1 MVKVLQPGFFT
12 TIQDI
17 GRADFQHLGVPISGA
32 MDLDAAKMANAILG
46 NDTNCA
52 IMEITMI
59 GPKLEFNC
67 NSLITITGANLSPS
81 INSVKINNNSVV
93 SVSKGDILSFGK
105 PIHGFRAYLAVSGGF
120 KTDVILDSRSM
131 YQGITIAASI
141 KNADELSIQSNNHK
155 TKTYANVKI
164 RTDYLHEK
172 SILVFKGPEYELL
185 NDEQTNNL
193 FNNEFT
199 ISKDNNRMA
208 YQLDELIVNNLNDII
223 TSLVLPG
230 TVQLTPSGKLIVL
243 MRDCQTTGGYPRIL
257 QLSNTAI
264 NILAQKKVGDK
275 IGFKL
280 VEYPA

>member
-1 MVKVLQPGFFT
+1 MIKVLHSGFYSI
-12 TIQDI
+12 IQDL
-17 GRADFQHLGVPISGA
+17 GRKDFQHLGVPISGA
-32 MDLDAAKMANAILG
+32 MDIDAAKMANAILG
-46 NDTNCA
+46 NDSNFA
-52 IMEITMI
+52 VLEITMI

-67 NSLITITGANLSPS
+67 DTAIALTGANLSP
-81 INSVKINNNSVV
+81 ILNNTNINNNALIN
-93 SVSKGDILSFGK
+93 VSKGDILSFGK

-120 KTDVILDSRSM
+120 QTDVILYSRSM

-155 TKTYANVKI
+155 TKTYAYVKI

-208 YQLDELIVNNLNDII
+208 YQLDELIANNLSDII

-230 TVQLTPSGKLIVL
+230 TVQLTPLGKLIVL
-243 MRDCQTTGGYPRIL
+243 MRDSQTTGGYPRIL
-257 QLSNTAI
+257 QLSETSI
-264 NILAQKKVGDK
+264 NLLAQKKVGDK
-275 IGFKL
+275 IRFVL
-280 VEYPA
+280 MDYPS